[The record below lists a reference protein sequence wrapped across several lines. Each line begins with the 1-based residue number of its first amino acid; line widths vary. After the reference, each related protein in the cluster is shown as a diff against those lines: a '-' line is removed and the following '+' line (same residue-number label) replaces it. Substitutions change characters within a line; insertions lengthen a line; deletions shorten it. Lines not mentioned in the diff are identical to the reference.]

1 MSRPMVLGRL
11 LVIVALATGAAA
23 CGGTVSSPTATV
35 GPSAPVALSTT
46 AATTAVSPAPTLTPD
61 PPPPSLAE
69 PPSASLAV
77 DGGDPVTG
85 SLGSFTWGDGGSDSP
100 WLPGAPIA
108 VGSGEPLVVTL
119 ADGVAVKD
127 WLAKRVP
134 AETTDGA
141 GAIAIGDGAG
151 SPITFLAPGPGDWSV
166 QVFVT
171 FGDGLGSAAYY
182 WHVTVT

>member
-1 MSRPMVLGRL
+1 MSRPMVLGRF

-46 AATTAVSPAPTLTPD
+46 AATTAVTPAPTATPD

-77 DGGDPVTG
+77 DGGDTVTG

-141 GAIAIGDGAG
+141 GAIAIGDGAS
-151 SPITFLAPGPGDWSV
+151 SPITFLAPGSGDWSV
-166 QVFVT
+166 QVLVT